1 MTEMKVVTLK
11 LPADIVA
18 RLDAAGGNRSE
29 NIRAAISSWL
39 DKPAPKIDK
48 KPERLSPTH
57 RPAVGSEEIQAITT
71 ALMEHRYSTRQLAQ
85 HLGWNEMRVNKIIER
100 MERAKM
106 VRFER
111 GTVILA

>member
-1 MTEMKVVTLK
+1 
-11 LPADIVA
+11 
-18 RLDAAGGNRSE
+18 
-29 NIRAAISSWL
+29 
-39 DKPAPKIDK
+39 
-48 KPERLSPTH
+48 
-57 RPAVGSEEIQAITT
+57 
-71 ALMEHRYSTRQLAQ
+71 MEHRYSTRQLAQ